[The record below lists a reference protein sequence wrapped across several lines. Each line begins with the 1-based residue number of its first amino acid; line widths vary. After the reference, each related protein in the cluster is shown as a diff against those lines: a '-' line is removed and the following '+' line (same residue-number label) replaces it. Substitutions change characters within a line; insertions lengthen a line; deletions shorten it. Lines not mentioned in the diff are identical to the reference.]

1 MKQILP
7 NHQFGKM
14 YLDRFYPDITKYLF
28 SFLDVQSLGRMSQ
41 VTKKMKDI
49 IYNENIDMRAERYID
64 NKTRKGKSIRT
75 IFLNCCRKG
84 GPLDVIKYIIYI
96 KNIDPS
102 ANNDFAIRHSCRENH
117 LEVVKLLLSD
127 PRVDPGA
134 CDNHAIVWASYKGY
148 LDLMKLLLPDSR
160 VNPQSGV
167 RWALKY
173 GNYEVAKLLLSDPRV
188 DPHQVLDGQV
198 NMEIMK
204 LLSDIKGLIED
215 KGRSIS
221 IT

>member
-1 MKQILP
+1 
-7 NHQFGKM
+7 
-14 YLDRFYPDITKYLF
+14 
-28 SFLDVQSLGRMSQ
+28 
-41 VTKKMKDI
+41 
-49 IYNENIDMRAERYID
+49 
-64 NKTRKGKSIRT
+64 
-75 IFLNCCRKG
+75 
-84 GPLDVIKYIIYI
+84 
-96 KNIDPS
+96 
-102 ANNDFAIRHSCRENH
+102 
-117 LEVVKLLLSD
+117 
-127 PRVDPGA
+127 
-134 CDNHAIVWASYKGY
+134 
-148 LDLMKLLLPDSR
+148 LLLPDSR